1 MGGLLLIRNMCIK
14 PFGLAEGRFAH
25 RIAVGTMDISSS
37 LTALLSELT
46 SDVDG
51 RRLKQHNKMATVDAL
66 MQLFKYAATFMTCM
80 ALLVFYIRMHE
91 MYIKHFLDRHWPSCC
106 RDDEPEQ
113 PEGPAEATTADNEEA
128 GFICGKRGVQVEEIG
143 QVLSGLK
150 LQRYT
155 RDFERAGYDDW
166 AEIVAMDGA
175 AFDTLASRVKLAP
188 NHADRLKF
196 HVKKCRS
203 RERRGL
209 AAKHDAEPDCVI
221 L

>member
-1 MGGLLLIRNMCIK
+1 
-14 PFGLAEGRFAH
+14 
-25 RIAVGTMDISSS
+25 MDISSS

-46 SDVDG
+46 APAAAAHG
-51 RRLKQHNKMATVDAL
+51 RRLRQHNSKATADAL
-66 MQLFKYAATFMTCM
+66 WELFRYAGTFMVCVV
-80 ALLVFYIRMHE
+80 LLVSYIRLHE
-91 MYIKHFLDRHWPSCC
+91 RHIKPFLDRHWPQCC
-106 RDDEPEQ
+106 RDDDPEQ
-113 PEGPAEATTADNEEA
+113 PEAAGEATTADNEEA
-128 GFICGKRGVQVEEIG
+128 GFICGRRSGVEVS

-166 AEIVAMDGA
+166 AEIVAMDSA
-175 AFDTLASRVKLAP
+175 ALDTLAARVKLAP

-209 AAKHDAEPDCVI
+209 AAKHEAEDDCVI